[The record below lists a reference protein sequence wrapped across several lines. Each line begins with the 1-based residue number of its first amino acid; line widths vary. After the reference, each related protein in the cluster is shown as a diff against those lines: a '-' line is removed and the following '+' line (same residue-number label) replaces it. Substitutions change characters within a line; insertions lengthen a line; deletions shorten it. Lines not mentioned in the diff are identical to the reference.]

1 MEIYKLESWKNKKP
15 IFEKDDLNP
24 SKLEERLNNFHN
36 QELKDELQKTGW
48 KKKCN
53 TSHCFVGGK
62 SIFKNGKELM
72 SYIQSQVPNIL
83 DNNRTSFLNET
94 DKEID
99 SILDAYFFQDKLIDK
114 GRVLVQAGHFIPDLN
129 NLKNSSLQALK
140 ALEDGLNFIKKIYQE
155 GGSADLML
163 YVNDVRML
171 EGKKIRNNFK
181 ENLVIPEDYI
191 SMIKE
196 YVNEIE
202 KITSEQGRKNDFKI
216 FFTGEKKLYNK
227 SLREAKKN
235 KNINKNIIG
244 DDKTQYIT
252 KSGIIIGDT
261 SSGGH
266 ISQIKCDSACMRLNM
281 LADEMNYA
289 SIVNFYPTC
298 AKKGIEDR
306 TMTAFN
312 DLNPNSSL
320 EIFNVYKTYTCWID
334 KESKFIYEH
343 EAKKRLKNE
352 KELIVLDKQLI
363 KQINL

>member
-15 IFEKDDLNP
+15 IFEEDDLNP
-24 SKLEERLNNFHN
+24 SELEQRLNNFHT

-48 KKKCN
+48 KKRCN
-53 TSHCFVGGK
+53 TTHCFVGGK
-62 SIFKNGKELM
+62 SIYKNGKELM
-72 SYIQSQVPNIL
+72 SYIQSQVPNIS
-83 DNNRTSFLNET
+83 DKNRFSFLNET

-99 SILDAYFFQDKLIDK
+99 SILDAYFFQDNLIDK

-129 NLKNSSLQALK
+129 NLKNSSLQSLN

-171 EGKKIRNNFK
+171 EGEKIRKNFK
-181 ENLVIPEDYI
+181 ENLVIPEEYV
-191 SMIKE
+191 SLIKE

-202 KITSEQGRKNDFKI
+202 KITFEQDRKNDFKI
-216 FFTGEKKLYNK
+216 FFTGEKQLYNK

-235 KNINKNIIG
+235 KNLRKDG
-244 DDKTQYIT
+244 DQYIT

-261 SSGGH
+261 SSGSH

-289 SIVNFYPTC
+289 SLVNFYPTC

-320 EIFNVYKTYTCWID
+320 DIFNVYKTYTCWVD
-334 KESKFIYEH
+334 KKSKFIYEH
-343 EAKKRLKNE
+343 EVKK
-352 KELIVLDKQLI
+352 
-363 KQINL
+363 